1 MKHSDIAHFRQLN
14 SLRRRFIARSR
25 RFPPALEP
33 AAMVD
38 VVLLV
43 LLFFMISSSYITR
56 PGVRIRLPET
66 EFSEGIPMNA
76 MVVTLTQ
83 AGQVFFNERRITLPE
98 LRPAMERARAENPT
112 LPLVIEADERVTLDT
127 QMAVYREAARLGI
140 QDIAIATR
148 NPRPGR
154 REP

>member
-14 SLRRRFIARSR
+14 SLRRRFVARSR
-25 RFPPALEP
+25 RFPPSIEP

-43 LLFFMISSSYITR
+43 LLFFMISSSYVTR
-56 PGVRIRLPET
+56 PGVRIHLPES

-83 AGQVFFNERRITLPE
+83 QGLVFINDRRSSLEDLSPAFER
-98 LRPAMERARAENPT
+98 MHAENPDIT
-112 LPLVIEADERVTLDT
+112 LVIEADERVTLGLDVE
-127 QMAVYREAARLGI
+127 QVHPSASFALRLAVTRSTAA
-140 QDIAIATR
+140 A
-148 NPRPGR
+148 
-154 REP
+154 